1 MANRIWF
8 RSLYWRIA
16 FGFVALLAAVL
27 LAQTVL
33 FLWLTNRFSR
43 NSVNHPPAQ
52 LATTVAADMGAQL
65 AHDPALQVEPYLR
78 SHYGRAYQPFAVAL
92 RDGRA
97 GSNRPAAAPQLL
109 IGSARR
115 HLLREDRN
123 LQDRAVRVR
132 PVREEFADI
141 ELDGAVVGVVAV
153 PSVPPPVF
161 IGLWELAPTLTW
173 VGLTLLAIGAGATA
187 LLVFRPTHKRLRTLE
202 EAARALGEGR
212 TDVRASETGGDEV
225 TELARTF
232 NRMADDLQS
241 RASALG
247 ASDRAR
253 RQLLADVSHEL
264 MTPLSAIRGYIETLS
279 MPELTLDDATRQRY
293 LNIVHEETHKLEAI
307 IGDLLDLARL
317 EGGADTLKPTTVNVT
332 DLFGRIADRHGPGDG
347 RARHPA
353 RDRAARS
360 LVDGLGR
367 RAATRA
373 GAAERGR
380 ECDSPYAARRAHRP
394 AR

>member
-123 LQDRAVRVR
+123 LQDRA
-132 PVREEFADI
+132 
-141 ELDGAVVGVVAV
+141 G
-153 PSVPPPVF
+153 S
-161 IGLWELAPTLTW
+161 
-173 VGLTLLAIGAGATA
+173 
-187 LLVFRPTHKRLRTLE
+187 
-202 EAARALGEGR
+202 
-212 TDVRASETGGDEV
+212 
-225 TELARTF
+225 
-232 NRMADDLQS
+232 
-241 RASALG
+241 
-247 ASDRAR
+247 
-253 RQLLADVSHEL
+253 
-264 MTPLSAIRGYIETLS
+264 
-279 MPELTLDDATRQRY
+279 
-293 LNIVHEETHKLEAI
+293 
-307 IGDLLDLARL
+307 
-317 EGGADTLKPTTVNVT
+317 
-332 DLFGRIADRHGPGDG
+332 
-347 RARHPA
+347 
-353 RDRAARS
+353 
-360 LVDGLGR
+360 
-367 RAATRA
+367 
-373 GAAERGR
+373 GAAG
-380 ECDSPYAARRAHRP
+380 P
-394 AR
+394 